1 MDRKEVDQ
9 MSEKTGKYV
18 LEMKNIVKVFPGVRA
33 LDGMN
38 LQVRAGSVHIIAGE
52 NGAGKSTLMKVING
66 EYPAEEG
73 EVLYKGSVLEKR
85 TIQDTIQLGISMIH
99 QEMNPILQMTVAE
112 NIFVGREPKKAKGF
126 VDYKRMYQDTQKL
139 LDDLKMP
146 YDAKAKMEELS
157 IAGHQQVEI
166 AKAISQNASV
176 IIMDEPTSAIAETE
190 IEMLFKQIQLLKEQ
204 GVAIIYITH
213 KLDELFQIGDDI
225 TIIRDGKWISS
236 GPVSEY
242 DKDKIISLMVGRT
255 ISNIFPKKD
264 VPIGD
269 VVLEVKN
276 LKQYGRFHDI
286 NFRVRQGEILG
297 FSGLVGAGRSEVM
310 RAVFGLDPY
319 HDGDIYIHGKR
330 VEIHNTKNAIAHG
343 IAMVSEDRRSEGIIP
358 GRSTRENITL
368 ANIKDFARRFLINS
382 KKENKEVQRMIKLL
396 NIKVSTPEQ
405 LIKNLS
411 GGNQQKVVLAKWLS
425 GDLKVLILDE
435 PTRGIDVGSKSEIHR
450 LMCGFAKQGLAII
463 MVSSEMP
470 ELLGM
475 SDRIVVMQ
483 QGIIRGELTR
493 EEASQEAIME
503 LAT

>member
-1 MDRKEVDQ
+1 